1 MQIGFGGGA
10 VDLTQSVKRL
20 PHKQQD
26 HSLTPSSYVKREEEG
41 EEEGRE
47 RRREKRWRR
56 SGGGRKA

>member
-1 MQIGFGGGA
+1 M
-10 VDLTQSVKRL
+10 DLTQSVKRL